1 MHVCIMCICHV
12 KVGGQFLGGDSLS
25 AMTFGAFVP
34 FFHPSHNLGTYG
46 TVGAMIMQSLLW
58 SQHCLEYQCWTNKLV
73 N

>member
-12 KVGGQFLGGDSLS
+12 KVRGQLLGGDSLS
-25 AMTFGAFVP
+25 VP

-46 TVGAMIMQSLLW
+46 TVGAMMMQPLLW
-58 SQHCLEYQCWTNKLV
+58 SQHCLEYQCWTNRFM